1 MKMNLVNLFI
11 EVAFGFLSSVGF
23 GIITNVPRRTL
34 MASGVTGGLAWGV
47 YVLVDQVAGNVIL
60 PNLLAA
66 LTIGVLANVAA
77 IAVRAPV
84 NVMYVPCLVSLVPGA
99 IIYMSMKNFTLGHD
113 ASAQQGLIKTLTV
126 AFALAIGFVLAEA
139 LMNQVRPWIQ
149 RLLHREVSQRR

>member
-1 MKMNLVNLFI
+1 MNLVNLFI